1 MRVESVMANSKTKVM
16 FDGSQG
22 AQLAGLLEM
31 PSQPPKAYALFAHCF
46 TCGKDI
52 AAASRISRELVAHGF
67 AVFRFDFTGLGNS
80 DGDFSNTNFTS
91 NVQDL
96 IAAAHHLEKHYE
108 LPTLLIGH
116 SLGGTAVLN
125 AAGKLKGVRGV
136 VTIGSPAEAD
146 HVLHQFACD
155 IDTIERDGEAEVTL
169 AGRKFNIR
177 KQFIDDLRSNS
188 IQHLASLKS
197 ALLVMHSPTDNVVA
211 INNAEKIYVAAR
223 HPKSFV
229 SLDNA
234 DHLLSNKQ
242 DSKYVAATIAAWALR
257 YIPHTSSD
265 TPAKPS
271 VEKGHVVVTEKDKVF
286 TQDVFTSSHHW
297 LADEPASVGGANLG
311 PDPYAHLL
319 AALGACTSMTMR
331 MYANRKKWP
340 VDKVSVDLAHNRE
353 HGEDC
358 TNCDEQHPQID
369 VISRSVT
376 IEGNL
381 TDEQHKRMM
390 EIADRCP
397 VHKTLHGKID
407 IRTTDIRPTS
417 GGT

>member
-1 MRVESVMANSKTKVM
+1 MASIKTKVV
-16 FDGSQG
+16 FDGSLG
-22 AQLAGLLEM
+22 VKLAGLLEM
-31 PSQPPKAYALFAHCF
+31 PSQPPLAYALFAHCF

-52 AAASRISRELVAHGF
+52 AAASRISRELVAQGI

-96 IAAAHHLEKHYE
+96 IAAAKHLEEHYE
-108 LPTLLIGH
+108 SPSLLIGH

-125 AAGKLKGVRGV
+125 AAGKLNGVRGV

-155 IDTIERDGEAEVTL
+155 IDNIERDGQAEVTL

-188 IQHLASLKS
+188 VQHLASLKS

-211 INNAEKIYVAAR
+211 IDNAEKIYVAAK

-257 YIPHTSSD
+257 YIPNTN
-265 TPAKPS
+265 TAPTAIPS
-271 VEKGHVVVTEKDKVF
+271 VEKGHVIVSEKDKVF
-286 TQDVFTSSHHW
+286 TQDIFTHSHHW
-297 LADEPASVGGANLG
+297 LADEPATVGGANLG

-340 VDKVSVDLAHNRE
+340 VDQVSVELSHNRE

-358 TNCDEQHPQID
+358 ANCDEQHPQID
-369 VISRSVT
+369 VINRTVT
-376 IEGNL
+376 IEGDL
-381 TDEQHKRMM
+381 TDEQRQRMI

-407 IRTTDIRPTS
+407 IRTTAAS
-417 GGT
+417 H

>member
-1 MRVESVMANSKTKVM
+1 MANSKLKMT
-16 FDGSQG
+16 FQGSQG
-22 AQLAGLLEM
+22 DQLAGLLEL
-31 PSQPPKAYALFAHCF
+31 PSVAPRAYVLFAHCF

-52 AAASRISRELVAHGF
+52 AAASRISRELVTHGF
-67 AVFRFDFTGLGNS
+67 AVFRFDFTGLGSS

-96 IAAAHHLEKHYE
+96 VAAAKHLEQHYE
-108 LPTLLIGH
+108 APSLLIGH
-116 SLGGTAVLN
+116 SLGGTAVLS
-125 AAGKLKGVRGV
+125 AASKLSGIHGV
-136 VTIGSPAEAD
+136 VTIGSPAEAE

-155 IDTIERDGEAEVTL
+155 IDTIERDGEAEVNL
-169 AGRKFNIR
+169 AGRKFNIK
-177 KQFIDDLRSNS
+177 KQFIEDLRENTAQQ
-188 IQHLASLKS
+188 IASMKS

-211 INNAEKIYVAAR
+211 INNAEKIYVAAK

-242 DSKYVAATIAAWALR
+242 DARYVAATIAAWALR
-257 YIPHTSSD
+257 YIPESENASN
-265 TPAKPS
+265 AKPA
-271 VEKGHVVVTEKDKVF
+271 VERGHVVVAEKDKVF
-286 TQDVFTSSHHW
+286 TQDVFTASHHW
-297 LADEPASVGGANLG
+297 LADEPTAVGGANLG

-340 VDKVSVDLAHNRE
+340 VDKVSVDLSHTRE

-358 TNCDEQHPQID
+358 AICDEQHPQID
-369 VISRSVT
+369 VINRTIT

-381 TDEQHKRMM
+381 TEEQHQRML

-407 IRTTDIRPTS
+407 IRTEPA
-417 GGT
+417 G